1 MKRVF
6 ILCLGVMLMSS
17 ATRAQNDW
25 WFDSEEREREIT
37 GVDNR
42 TLEEKS
48 FKERLT
54 LGGGAALQLGSA
66 TLIGASPQVGYR
78 INNNLI
84 AGIGATYYFQR
95 FKQTFGN
102 SDQYIIGGSAFARRR
117 LLPKIFAHVEL
128 ESVNQPAPFFIEPVQ
143 RDWTSLYWVGAGYYT
158 GLTDRLGGGFT
169 VLYDL
174 SENPANPYDNPTFRG
189 GVSLG
194 F

>member
-128 ESVNQPAPFFIEPVQ
+128 ESVNQPAAIFIEPVQ

>member
-1 MKRVF
+1 MTRPIIF
-6 ILCLGVMLMSS
+6 TLSFFACLPLVQ
-17 ATRAQNDW
+17 AQSDW

-48 FKERLT
+48 FGERLT

-78 INNNLI
+78 INKNLI

-102 SDQYIIGGSAFARRR
+102 SDQYIFGGSAFARRR

-128 ESVNQPAPFFIEPVQ
+128 ESVNQPAPFLIYPIQ
-143 RDWTSLYWVGAGYYT
+143 RDWTTLYWVGAGYYT

>member
-54 LGGGAALQLGSA
+54 LGGGAALQLDSA

>member
-117 LLPKIFAHVEL
+117 LLPKIFAHLEL

>member
-1 MKRVF
+1 
-6 ILCLGVMLMSS
+6 MLMSS

-128 ESVNQPAPFFIEPVQ
+128 ESVNQPAPFFIEPIQ